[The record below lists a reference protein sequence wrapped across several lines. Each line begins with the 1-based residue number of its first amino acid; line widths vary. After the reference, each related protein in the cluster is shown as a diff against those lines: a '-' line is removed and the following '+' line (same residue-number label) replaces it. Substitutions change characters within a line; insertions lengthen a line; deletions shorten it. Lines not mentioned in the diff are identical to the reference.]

1 MTRHRLSRLESRLF
15 RLAIERFGAE
25 IDHSWILEVPG
36 RRTGIPR
43 FTPVKL
49 LDVGA
54 ERFLVALYRGSDWS
68 RNLRAA
74 SGVARLR
81 RRGVIQPVVAAE
93 LPPEDRPRVLR
104 AYLAAATRSKTLDI
118 LGAGE
123 RDPDDGHLRRIAPD
137 HPVFLITLPDGQGW
151 PSSGRADRVS
161 GQRGRSTSRVRSP
174 GAGRWA
180 VISGGAGLA
189 SGLFL
194 ILFFG
199 VARPFSGE
207 PSRWAWFGPANDLT
221 SAVQAG
227 ALIPVALALRDL
239 MPHRGVQRWTVIGVA
254 AMGAATILP
263 LLLVGGLMPFAIQA
277 PLVTFV
283 IAVMF
288 CWLYAVNRAGRRHG
302 VLSRSATT
310 VGTTTSVAV
319 GVAAVIAGVAAL
331 MPSRSA
337 VQYLAFGLAAVPGV
351 IAWLGFPAWTLLV
364 ARALGV
370 DPAVDPAPSEPE
382 GGNPASS
389 PEAAA
394 QPS

>member
-104 AYLAAATRSKTLDI
+104 AYLAAATRGKTLDI

-123 RDPDDGHLRRIAPD
+123 RDPDEGHLRRIAPD

-151 PSSGRADRVS
+151 PSSGRS
-161 GQRGRSTSRVRSP
+161 S

-221 SAVQAG
+221 SALQAG

-239 MPHRGVQRWTVIGVA
+239 MPHRDVQRWTVIGVA

-302 VLSRSATT
+302 VLSRSTTT
-310 VGTTTSVAV
+310 VGTTTSMAV
-319 GVAAVIAGVAAL
+319 GAAAVIGGLAAL
-331 MPSRSA
+331 LPSRSA
-337 VQYLAFGLAAVPGV
+337 VQYLALGLAAVPGV

-364 ARALGV
+364 ARALNGV
-370 DPAVDPAPSEPE
+370 DPAVDTAPSEP
-382 GGNPASS
+382 ASV
-389 PEAAA
+389 
-394 QPS
+394 

>member
-1 MTRHRLSRLESRLF
+1 M
-15 RLAIERFGAE
+15 
-25 IDHSWILEVPG
+25 
-36 RRTGIPR
+36 
-43 FTPVKL
+43 
-49 LDVGA
+49 
-54 ERFLVALYRGSDWS
+54 
-68 RNLRAA
+68 
-74 SGVARLR
+74 
-81 RRGVIQPVVAAE
+81 
-93 LPPEDRPRVLR
+93 
-104 AYLAAATRSKTLDI
+104 
-118 LGAGE
+118 
-123 RDPDDGHLRRIAPD
+123 
-137 HPVFLITLPDGQGW
+137 
-151 PSSGRADRVS
+151 
-161 GQRGRSTSRVRSP
+161 
-174 GAGRWA
+174 
-180 VISGGAGLA
+180 ISGGAGLA

-239 MPHRGVQRWTVIGVA
+239 MPHRGVQRWTVIGVV

-283 IAVMF
+283 IGVMF
-288 CWLYAVNRAGRRHG
+288 CWLFAVNRAGRRHG
-302 VLSRSATT
+302 VLSRSTTT

-319 GVAAVIAGVAAL
+319 GAAAVIAGLAAL
-331 MPSRSA
+331 MPPRSA

-364 ARALGV
+364 ARALGGI
-370 DPAVDPAPSEPE
+370 DPAPSEPE
-382 GGNPASS
+382 GGNPTSS
-389 PEAAA
+389 PEAAT